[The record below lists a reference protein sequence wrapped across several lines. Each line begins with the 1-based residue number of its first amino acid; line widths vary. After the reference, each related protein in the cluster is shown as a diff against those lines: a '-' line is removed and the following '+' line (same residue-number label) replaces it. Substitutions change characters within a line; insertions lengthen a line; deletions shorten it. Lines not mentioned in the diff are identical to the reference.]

1 MTTIKICLLLYL
13 SQASDSVTAQDVPIT
28 PPPSTSTASTAST
41 ASGEDGSAS
50 GEDGSVVSE
59 AYPIGSI
66 VWGKL
71 PGYDWWPGIIISY
84 CRDKEGELVDEGA
97 TTSTGGG
104 LQVWVKW
111 YGENNLSQVSVTTL
125 VFVV

>member
-28 PPPSTSTASTAST
+28 PPPSTSTAST
-41 ASGEDGSAS
+41 AS